1 MRVSMSPR
9 GKQCCFLRKQARKWC
24 EKSYFFAL
32 FSSLCHKSAYSIRI
46 SQRNFG
52 FENGILSV
60 PLYAVF
66 CIKWF
71 WTDLQTWIQ
80 ELLMCQR
87 NAASGLNWHINN
99 LEKQKISRN
108 MNTLTAHSLGPNPLK
123 ILDFLTSIFR
133 LEKRTVCLSWQLVLL
148 LQTENQYLVQRQ
160 RKIINM
166 KKRSLSTFFH
176 I

>member
-1 MRVSMSPR
+1 M
-9 GKQCCFLRKQARKWC
+9 LR
-24 EKSYFFAL
+24 L
-32 FSSLCHKSAYSIRI
+32 
-46 SQRNFG
+46 
-52 FENGILSV
+52 
-60 PLYAVF
+60 
-66 CIKWF
+66 
-71 WTDLQTWIQ
+71 D
-80 ELLMCQR
+80 
-87 NAASGLNWHINN
+87 SGLNWHINN